1 MGIDEAT
8 MVAEEPCPKLV
19 STANPRHR
27 SVRITIA
34 TAILL
39 IYGFHLTSASFMAE
53 IMSLAR
59 FG

>member
-1 MGIDEAT
+1 VALGIDEAT

-53 IMSLAR
+53 IMS
-59 FG
+59 